1 MSADRRRSRVS
12 NEFFHSLPVTRATQ
26 LAVPLPH
33 HRIMVRLTPDD
44 VGMKYG
50 LPLLHLRGIEG
61 RVCRSNQ
68 SVCNAARFRQINF
81 IVRQG
86 SINLAFE
93 NQRIVISKAMFMG
106 LSSARL
112 NCTNTLGTLGSN

>member
-1 MSADRRRSRVS
+1 
-12 NEFFHSLPVTRATQ
+12 
-26 LAVPLPH
+26 
-33 HRIMVRLTPDD
+33 MVRLTPDD

-86 SINLAFE
+86 SINLALE
-93 NQRIVISKAMFMG
+93 NQRMVIPKAMFMG
-106 LSSARL
+106 LSSAPL
-112 NCTNTLGTLGSN
+112 NCRNALIPLGSN